1 MADFPRTMIDGVS
14 LPRLICGSNWMLGYS
29 HQTLAKDTFIRELF
43 DTSEKIAD
51 VVEVFARAGCNA
63 FMSMATD
70 FVAQALREVEQRV
83 GVEMLWITTPAY
95 AEWGKPETW
104 GASVKQAK
112 ALGAQFCFPH
122 QCVTDPQLDKANR
135 RLSDLLQDHLRIVRE
150 EGMIPG
156 LSTHAP
162 DAIVCSDACDA
173 DVQTYIQPYNSE
185 GFLCQIEPD
194 WLNRI
199 FRGAKK
205 PVMTIKPLAA
215 GKLHPV
221 TGLTYV
227 WNTLRACDMVTIG
240 TLSTYEA
247 EEVIEISRAVLEHR
261 EPNLELQFTRS
272 KKGLVAGA
280 IQNSKFKSQK

>member
-1 MADFPRTMIDGVS
+1 MSDFPRTTIDGVS
-14 LPRLICGSNWMLGYS
+14 VPRLICGSNWMMGYS

-43 DTSEKIAD
+43 DTPTKIAD
-51 VVEVFARAGCNA
+51 VVEIFARAGCNA
-63 FMSMATD
+63 FMSMATE
-70 FVAQALREVEQRV
+70 FVSQALREVEQRV

-104 GASVKQAK
+104 ATSVKQAK
-112 ALGAQFCFPH
+112 ALGGQFCFPH
-122 QCVTDPQLDKANR
+122 QCVTDPLLDKANH
-135 RLSDLLQDHLRIVRE
+135 RLADLLQDHLRVVRE

-162 DAIVCSDACDA
+162 DAIICSDACNA
-173 DVQTYIQPYNSE
+173 DVATYIQPYNSD

-199 FRGAKK
+199 FRQAKK

-227 WNTLRACDMVTIG
+227 WNTLRDATW
-240 TLSTYEA
+240 SPSA
-247 EEVIEISRAVLEHR
+247 
-261 EPNLELQFTRS
+261 P
-272 KKGLVAGA
+272 
-280 IQNSKFKSQK
+280 